1 MNSIKETVERLRLLM
16 DNVKDVVFP
25 MYSAVHTE
33 YAVRNIRDI
42 VTSLA
47 SSEIAAQF
55 VDGLLCIKELVCS
68 DVEAIGKNDPAAVD
82 QREIVYCYPA
92 VTALLHYRSA
102 HLLYRL
108 GVPLIPRMLT
118 ELAHAQT
125 GIDIHPAAQI
135 GAGLAIDHGTG
146 IVIGSTAVIGNNCA
160 LYQGVTLGA
169 KNFVYDECG
178 LPRDI
183 PRHPHLEDDVTV
195 YSNAT
200 VLGNI
205 TIGEGSVIGGNVW
218 LTHSVPPHSRIL
230 QGSAVESFTDGAG
243 I

>member
-1 MNSIKETVERLRLLM
+1 M
-16 DNVKDVVFP
+16 
-25 MYSAVHTE
+25 A
-33 YAVRNIRDI
+33 
-42 VTSLA
+42 
-47 SSEIAAQF
+47 IA
-55 VDGLLCIKELVCS
+55 
-68 DVEAIGKNDPAAVD
+68 KNDPAASD
-82 QREIVYCYPA
+82 QREIVFCYPA
-92 VTALLHYRSA
+92 VTAMVHYRSA

-108 GVPLIPRMLT
+108 GVPLIPRMIT
-118 ELAHAQT
+118 ELAHSQT

-135 GAGLAIDHGTG
+135 GSGLSIDHGTG
-146 IVIGSTAVIGNNCA
+146 IVIGSTSVIGNNCA

-200 VLGNI
+200 ILGNI
-205 TIGEGSVIGGNVW
+205 TIGKGSVNVW
-218 LTHSVPPHSRIL
+218 LTHGVPPHSRIL